1 MKAKNKTFSLS
12 DADVQIL
19 TSLQNSLGVRSCS
32 AILSMAL
39 RALDKS
45 FAPNNSNILEY
56 RPSDVIPTVNLP
68 GMSERV
74 VRTHMYRWNLSSD
87 EYLSVVHQTMASFA
101 AHGSEM
107 KNPESIIFGACRRFA
122 NKRDS
127 EKHAQNTEAPAA
139 ETPSTPD
146 VESTYD
152 LQDRLG

>member
-1 MKAKNKTFSLS
+1 MKTNIDIDAKLKPMVDALKECLFTDNLAYIVRLAIVNLYQKNLHKNIDTSISS
-12 DADVQIL
+12 D
-19 TSLQNSLGVRSCS
+19 SS
-32 AILSMAL
+32 
-39 RALDKS
+39 
-45 FAPNNSNILEY
+45 P
-56 RPSDVIPTVNLP
+56 DVIPTVNLP

-74 VRTHMYRWNLSSD
+74 VRTQMERWNLSSD

-127 EKHAQNTEAPAA
+127 EKHAQSTEAPAA